1 MTETIAKILKVM
13 ETLQETLETLAT
25 QIENHEEVLQALAR
39 ITSELP
45 CLKDLFETAK
55 AKMSLEE
62 GMIENSE
69 MDAIIEELEGNAEL
83 DSFDG
88 PNLN

>member
-1 MTETIAKILKVM
+1 MDETNSKLLQLVAKLNEVVS
-13 ETLQETLETLAT
+13 TLAD
-25 QIENHEEVLQALAR
+25 QVENHDEVIQAMSR
-39 ITSELP
+39 IMSELP

>member
-13 ETLQETLETLAT
+13 ETLHETLETLAT
-25 QIENHEEVLQALAR
+25 QIENHEEVLQALSR

-45 CLKDLFETAK
+45 CMKDHFETVK

-83 DSFDG
+83 DPFDG